1 MRRVIIRRG
10 TLELASAGLTRPIVT
25 IGRSPA
31 CDVVLRA
38 SGIKPVHFM
47 LEWVGGGDF
56 DPNTGYWSIFDIS
69 QSAEEV
75 GEGVILSDEPLQFRG
90 FQILCREDKLTTEW
104 DGGGISDT
112 LAPAQG
118 AAGLKPISKNGYV
131 LEVVQGRSDSGAIE
145 EVLHL
150 HPRRFSKKL
159 KPLEKVPEFKILWN
173 PEQKASETIR
183 VLTSEMPGAVVYQKG
198 VQVEAGKSPDLWPN
212 DLLEIRWNGL
222 RFFLR
227 LVPWTNPPK
236 VRSDFFQD
244 KLLVGLFA
252 AALLIGVSIT
262 VLSNLHPVSDQIAQE
277 APPRIAKVEI
287 QRLEA
292 APPPKAE
299 VIPPAPVQE
308 QKEVV
313 PAETKVVEGG
323 AKKEIESPV
332 VQKNTKA
339 NLAKPKVKPNPGPK
353 RSGLNVATAPAAPKD
368 VNTMGL
374 LGALKKTSGGP
385 KGSGIKADQI
395 VDQGLIASAVSG
407 DQGKVVLKSGAIGD
421 LGHGSKGSPKGDGSS
436 LAQASTTLSGNHEFN
451 PRSTGP
457 IAGAGGNASK
467 DFAAGSVLGTGGG
480 HGAGNGS
487 GGLDG
492 SGSGGFQT
500 SGGLT
505 RDVVRA
511 IIGKYRSQIRN
522 CYERALLVNSDLA
535 GRILYEWKISP
546 AGPVVSVKLLRTDV
560 HFDKLEGCVRDV
572 IRSMQFPAAENGQ
585 STTVIYPFAFQS
597 HKKN

>member
-10 TLELASAGLTRPIVT
+10 TLELASAGLTRPVVT

-56 DPNTGYWSIFDIS
+56 NPDTGYWSIFDIS
-69 QSAEEV
+69 QSAEEI
-75 GEGVILSDEPLQFRG
+75 GEGVILSDEPLQFRD
-90 FQILCREDKLTTEW
+90 FQIFCREDKLTTEW

-112 LAPAQG
+112 LSPAN
-118 AAGLKPISKNGYV
+118 AAGPKPISKNGYV

-150 HPRRFSKKL
+150 RPRRFVKKQ
-159 KPLEKVPEFKILWN
+159 KPFEKVPEFKILWN
-173 PEQKASETIR
+173 PAEKATETIR
-183 VLTSEMPGAVVYQKG
+183 LLTSEMPGAVIYQKG
-198 VQVEAGKSPDLWPN
+198 IQLEQGREPDLWPN
-212 DLLEIRWNGL
+212 DLLEVRWKGF

-227 LVPWTNPPK
+227 LVPWAKTPK
-236 VRSDFFQD
+236 IRSDFFQD
-244 KLLVGLFA
+244 RLLVGLFT
-252 AALLIGVSIT
+252 AALLIGASIT

-287 QRLEA
+287 QRLED
-292 APPPKAE
+292 APPPKPQE
-299 VIPPAPVQE
+299 ISPPPVHE
-308 QKEVV
+308 QKPAV
-313 PAETKVVEGG
+313 PAEDTVVQGG
-323 AKKEIESPV
+323 AQKEIATPV
-332 VQKNTKA
+332 IKKDSQA
-339 NLAKPKVKPNPGPK
+339 NLAKAKIKPNPGPK
-353 RSGLNVATAPAAPKD
+353 KSGLNVATAPAAPKD

-374 LGALKKTSGGP
+374 LGALKKTSGGQ
-385 KGSGIKADQI
+385 KGSGIRADQI

-421 LGHGSKGSPKGDGSS
+421 LGTGSKGSPKGDGSS
-436 LAQASTTLSGNHEFN
+436 LSQASTTLSGKQQYN
-451 PRSTGP
+451 PKSTGP
-457 IAGAGGNASK
+457 IAGPGGNSSK
-467 DFAAGSVLGTGGG
+467 DFAAGSVLGNGVGNTE
-480 HGAGNGS
+480 GNGS

-511 IIGKYRSQIRN
+511 IIAKYRSQIRN
-522 CYERALLVNSDLA
+522 CYERGLLVNSDLA
-535 GRILYEWKISP
+535 GRIVYQWKISP
-546 AGPVVSVKLLRTDV
+546 AGPVVSVQLVRSDV

-585 STTVIYPFAFQS
+585 ATTVIYPFAFQS